1 MLHPWI
7 IKIEIK
13 GEMPCANLQSN
24 TEWGI
29 RAGDGKKI
37 YNLKSQFRREY
48 KKVKKSEKVGF
59 PLKVQLVWLPTV
71 IIPTPRDGVKRQ
83 SKYRL

>member
-1 MLHPWI
+1 MCELA
-7 IKIEIK
+7 IKY
-13 GEMPCANLQSN
+13 GVGYQSRR
-24 TEWGI
+24 W
-29 RAGDGKKI
+29 KKI
-37 YNLKSQFRREY
+37 HNLKSQFRREY
-48 KKVKKSEKVGF
+48 KKVRKSKKVGF